1 MILILLHADFL
12 PFVMGEGNILINR
25 NCSSAIQEPISDECG
40 MTSTTR
46 TMELQDKGNNKYY
59 KTLELQDKGNTKL

>member
-12 PFVMGEGNILINR
+12 PFVMGEGNVLINR
-25 NCSSAIQEPISDECG
+25 NCSSATQEPISNEHR

-46 TMELQDKGNNKYY
+46 TMELQDKGNNEHY
-59 KTLELQDKGNTKL
+59 KTLESQDKGNTKL